1 MEDRPNNRRAF
12 TMIELLLVVAIT
24 SILLAA
30 VAVAFNA
37 QAFNLRQNEQMFKA
51 LNQAR
56 QAMLRLTTQLRTA
69 DYVDPDAA
77 TGSCRLTTADG
88 EDLTYSYDAVEQKL
102 YLITNGDLSD
112 PDYVLCDNISSA
124 TFQKTTFVDG
134 GQTKVKYV
142 RITATVSLGDTQQT
156 VHAAAAI
163 RRNLN

>member
-1 MEDRPNNRRAF
+1 MRHRPNMRRAF

-30 VAVAFNA
+30 VAMAFNA
-37 QAFNLRQNEQMFKA
+37 QAFNLRQNEQMLKT

-69 DYVDPDAA
+69 DFVDPDTAA
-77 TGSCRLTTADG
+77 GSCRLITADG
-88 EDLTYSYDAVEQKL
+88 EDLTYSYNAGDRKL
-102 YLITNGDLSD
+102 YLTTNDDLSD
-112 PDYVLCDNISSA
+112 PDYVLCDNVASA

-163 RRNLN
+163 RRNLK